1 MRVRALESRRPEM
14 APKKA
19 EAPVEEEGED
29 PRAAPRDNLLAV
41 LNEKLRAKGTVRAR
55 PTVPHPGPARALT
68 VSTAPPPLD
77 RASSPPRPIG
87 THARANPPSSFPPI
101 RDQVARGH
109 HAIPM
114 RVVFLAENNEKVSAK
129 EASARHWEEI
139 LTVARDEDGGASAAP
154 QTGVALVYPEATL
167 VVLEASYRGV
177 MAAARAL
184 EESLAR
190 APFHSVRVCAATDDM
205 AVAFPAFTSTFI
217 NAKTLDAYEPEEEE
231 RVLKTTSGVNVAML
245 KLGAML
251 RECAGDAGRME
262 TTLRTLA
269 SGFTELPTMPQLM
282 GLLRTEEGAPTL
294 EEFLDVYDAALDVDL
309 DSENVWPMPPPLR
322 F

>member
-1 MRVRALESRRPEM
+1 MLTQAPFARYFDDSHDAFRAACAAFVDNEI
-14 APKKA
+14 APHA
-19 EAPVEEEGED
+19 NRWEEEE
-29 PRAAPRDNLLAV
+29 
-41 LNEKLRAKGTVRAR
+41 
-55 PTVPHPGPARALT
+55 
-68 VSTAPPPLD
+68 
-77 RASSPPRPIG
+77 
-87 THARANPPSSFPPI
+87 SFP
-101 RDQVARGH
+101 RELQ
-109 HAIPM
+109 
-114 RVVFLAENNEKVSAK
+114 
-129 EASARHWEEI
+129 
-139 LTVARDEDGGASAAP
+139 
-154 QTGVALVYPEATL
+154 
-167 VVLEASYRGV
+167 
-177 MAAARAL
+177 
-184 EESLAR
+184 
-190 APFHSVRVCAATDDM
+190 
-205 AVAFPAFTSTFI
+205 
-217 NAKTLDAYEPEEEE
+217 DAYEPEEEE

>member
-1 MRVRALESRRPEM
+1 M
-14 APKKA
+14 APKKV
-19 EAPVEEEGED
+19 EAPVVEEGED
-29 PRAAPRDNLLAV
+29 PRAAPRDTLLAV
-41 LNEKLRAKGTVRAR
+41 LHEKLRAEGTVRA
-55 PTVPHPGPARALT
+55 
-68 VSTAPPPLD
+68 SD
-77 RASSPPRPIG
+77 RSPPRPHAARTVSTVPPPLLRASSHLAESAL
-87 THARANPPSSFPPI
+87 THATSPSSFLPL
-101 RDQVARGH
+101 RDQNTRGH

-114 RVVFLAENNEKVSAK
+114 RVVFLAENNEKVSTK

-139 LTVARDEDGGASAAP
+139 LSTARDEDGGVSAAP
-154 QTGVALVYPEATL
+154 QTGIALVYPEATL
-167 VVLEASYRGV
+167 VVLEASTRGV
-177 MAAARAL
+177 MAATRAL

-190 APFHSVRVCAATDDM
+190 APFHSVRVCASTDDM
-205 AVAFPAFTSTFI
+205 AVAFPAFASAFV
-217 NAKTLDAYEPEEEE
+217 NVKTLEAYEPEEEE

-262 TTLRTLA
+262 TTLRPLA

>member
-1 MRVRALESRRPEM
+1 
-14 APKKA
+14 
-19 EAPVEEEGED
+19 
-29 PRAAPRDNLLAV
+29 
-41 LNEKLRAKGTVRAR
+41 
-55 PTVPHPGPARALT
+55 
-68 VSTAPPPLD
+68 
-77 RASSPPRPIG
+77 
-87 THARANPPSSFPPI
+87 
-101 RDQVARGH
+101 
-109 HAIPM
+109 M
-114 RVVFLAENNEKVSAK
+114 RVVFLAENNEKVSTK
-129 EASARHWEEI
+129 EASARHLEEI
-139 LTVARDEDGGASAAP
+139 LSTARDEDGGVSAAP
-154 QTGVALVYPEATL
+154 QTGIALVYPEATL
-167 VVLEASYRGV
+167 VVLEASTRGV

-190 APFHSVRVCAATDDM
+190 APFHSVRVCASTDDM
-205 AVAFPAFTSTFI
+205 AVAFPAFASAFV
-217 NAKTLDAYEPEEEE
+217 NVKTLEAYEPEEEE

>member
-1 MRVRALESRRPEM
+1 MRVRASEPRRPEM
-14 APKKA
+14 APKKV
-19 EAPVEEEGED
+19 EAPVVEEGED
-29 PRAAPRDNLLAV
+29 PRAAPRDTLLAV
-41 LNEKLRAKGTVRAR
+41 LHEKLRAEGTVRA
-55 PTVPHPGPARALT
+55 
-68 VSTAPPPLD
+68 SD
-77 RASSPPRPIG
+77 RSPPRPHAARTVSTVPPPLLRASSHLAEIG
-87 THARANPPSSFPPI
+87 THARNVPLVLPPSSRPEHAWTPRHPHARRVPGREQREGVHEGGVGASLGGDLVHRARRGRGRLRRLLRRASRWSTPRLPSSSSRRAPAASWRPHARSRNLSRARAFPP
-101 RDQVARGH
+101 
-109 HAIPM
+109 
-114 RVVFLAENNEKVSAK
+114 
-129 EASARHWEEI
+129 
-139 LTVARDEDGGASAAP
+139 
-154 QTGVALVYPEATL
+154 
-167 VVLEASYRGV
+167 
-177 MAAARAL
+177 
-184 EESLAR
+184 
-190 APFHSVRVCAATDDM
+190 VRVCASTDDM
-205 AVAFPAFTSTFI
+205 AVAFPAFASAFV
-217 NAKTLDAYEPEEEE
+217 NVKTLEAYEPEEEE